1 MIIKPGMGLF
11 TSDLKTKGTKMF
23 NIGAT
28 AALDKVETSINAYIN
43 SDALKSEPGTAGGF
57 SS

>member
-28 AALDKVETSINAYIN
+28 AALDKAKASITRLN
-43 SDALKSEPGTAGGF
+43 SDALKRKSGTVGGF